1 MAKCEPGCTC
11 GKHKSRKCP
20 PGCTC
25 KKHEKWSHTPE
36 TLARMGEKAKKR
48 WEDPEYREK
57 MTQAIREWK
66 SDPEHRAKVSET
78 TKRLWE
84 DEEYRDSHIQGLR
97 SATESELGYCFNEGY
112 RILLRQ
118 HDHPL
123 AGKDGKVYEHRK
135 VLYDSIGPGPHECY
149 WGCGK
154 AVDWGGGHEGL
165 VADHLDGDTL
175 NNTPENLVP
184 SCRMCNWNR
193 GTDPQFFEEQRAAN
207 IEMEGGIND
216 GTVQGLGRLDGHDGR
231 GGAGLRRRKGS
242 TPETHPHQ

>member
-97 SATESELGYCFNEGY
+97 AATESELGYHLNEGY
-112 RILLRQ
+112 RILQRQ
-118 HDHPL
+118 DGHPL
-123 AGKDGKVYEHRK
+123 AGKNGRLYEHRK

-149 WGCGK
+149 WGCGSS
-154 AVDWGGGHEGL
+154 VDWGGGHEGL

-193 GTDPQFFEEQRAAN
+193 GTDPQFFEEQRNAH
-207 IEMEGGIND
+207 IEMNGGTKD
-216 GTVQGLGRLDGHDGR
+216 GAL
-231 GGAGLRRRKGS
+231 
-242 TPETHPHQ
+242 